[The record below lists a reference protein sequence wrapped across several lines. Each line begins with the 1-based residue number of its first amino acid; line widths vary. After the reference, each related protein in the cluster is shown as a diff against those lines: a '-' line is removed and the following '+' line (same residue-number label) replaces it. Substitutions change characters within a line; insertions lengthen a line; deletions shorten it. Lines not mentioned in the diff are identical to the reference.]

1 MAYLVTKRSGD
12 DDAPPERRATLLAQ
26 ARGLFEAFAGFAPP
40 RIASAHIDRAVPAVL
55 VDLGALRGVVYTK
68 DHGVPGRTY
77 IHFMEDPPRL
87 LCDTRGRQLYV
98 HGGSYR
104 ITQRGIEG

>member
-1 MAYLVTKRSGD
+1 MGYFVTEGAGDVDASSACSG
-12 DDAPPERRATLLAQ
+12 ANLAQ
-26 ARGLFEAFAGFAPP
+26 ARRLFESFAGFAPP
-40 RIASAHIDRAVPAVL
+40 CVTRARVELRIPSVL

-68 DHGVPGRTY
+68 DHGRARRTY

-87 LCDTRGRQLYV
+87 LCDAGGRRLYV

-104 ITQRGIEG
+104 VTQRGIEG